1 MGKAEVLLKLVITP
15 QESLVETYQALVT
28 DGTEADFQRVM
39 ELKGLKKDESF
50 LKSFL
55 EQYNAF
61 RLKK

>member
-1 MGKAEVLLKLVITP
+1 
-15 QESLVETYQALVT
+15 VETYQALVT

-61 RLKK
+61 RKK